1 MNVSIINNFVF
12 SNLHS
17 NYTSEQAEVLFTVLS
32 SARTTAGIADAITQE
47 LHTLPLNLL
56 SEPERYGTILMLLLI

>member
-1 MNVSIINNFVF
+1 MFQKYINSFVF

-32 SARTTAGIADAITQE
+32 RTHTTAGIANAITQE

-56 SEPERYGTILMLLLI
+56 SEPERYGMILMLLLI